1 MSKDIRYQYASG
13 DLLEERNTYFYSGF
27 QGEAFLDAWRS
38 QRDAF
43 LALAQRQGGG
53 SRTPAAITPT
63 ETLLDKLE
71 RALVAGETDGA
82 RLAELDRLVQRFEV
96 TKRVH
101 AEYNENWRPVD
112 TDDYRA
118 LGPYVRLGEVLE
130 LAYGKVRRLQY
141 LNALLKCLDTLTALH
156 EKLDD
161 AQMERVRILVRA
173 ERVHAHNLAAGLRG
187 SSQ

>member
-13 DLLEERNTYFYSGF
+13 DLLEERNTYFYSSF
-27 QGEAFLDAWRS
+27 QGQAFLDAWHG

-43 LALAQRQGGG
+43 LALAPRQGGE
-53 SRTPAAITPT
+53 SRATAAITPT
-63 ETLLDKLE
+63 EMLLDRLHS
-71 RALVAGETDGA
+71 ALVAGEAGGA

-101 AEYNENWRPVD
+101 AQYNENWRPVD

-156 EKLDD
+156 ERLDD

-173 ERVHAHNLAAGLRG
+173 ERVHAHNLALGLRG
-187 SSQ
+187 GLQ